1 MSTVKIGHSC
11 KPQDRT
17 PRGQLGAGQRLR
29 TLLRWAVFVSL
40 AVAPML
46 VRAQAEVLTLEQ
58 AIASARAQ
66 RPAFEA
72 ARLRIVQANL
82 SRRALGAFPATRLFV
97 GYSSDQEVGGS
108 DDDLFLAQPIDIFG
122 RTSAARASGT
132 AIVMRAEAEFRAVSV
147 EVQSQVVDAYIEA
160 AASAELAR
168 TAASVQEGLERL
180 YEATRLR
187 VEGGVAPGVQLTRVG
202 LELEQA
208 KLRSDRR
215 QAELQANRQRLGT
228 LIGKDYTLVSV
239 QAVPELPISE
249 ANEAVLLSQRPDLLL
264 LTADV
269 RIAEADARIARL
281 EGLPEFELQA
291 RRTPWQE
298 RDQRYGIRLQL
309 SFPIFDYGR
318 VRSETKAA
326 ETKAEAA
333 RKALADASKLASGE
347 LAAARI
353 EMNAAKQQVGRY
365 EALVSTAK
373 DLVERLRPAL
383 TEQATTLIEV
393 IDATRTLRDVEEALV
408 EARQRLAQAQS
419 RYLRAAGQIIEVPSR

>member
-1 MSTVKIGHSC
+1 LSTIKIGHSC

-66 RPAFEA
+66 RSAFEA
-72 ARLRIVQANL
+72 ARLRVVQANL

-108 DDDLFLAQPIDIFG
+108 DDDLVLAQPIDIFG
-122 RTSAARASGT
+122 RTSAARASGS
-132 AIVMRAEAEFRAVSV
+132 AIVMQAEAEFRAVSV

-215 QAELQANRQRLGT
+215 QAELQANRQRLAT

-249 ANEAVLLSQRPDLLL
+249 AEEAVLLSQRPDLLL

-326 ETKAEAA
+326 QTKAEAA

>member
-1 MSTVKIGHSC
+1 MSTIEIGHSY
-11 KPQDRT
+11 KPHDRT
-17 PRGQLGAGQRLR
+17 PRCHKGAGQRLR
-29 TLLRWAVFVSL
+29 SLLRCAVFVSL

-46 VRAQAEVLTLEQ
+46 VRAQAEALTLEQ

-72 ARLRIVQANL
+72 ARLRVVQANL
-82 SRRALGAFPATRLFV
+82 SRRALGAFPTTRLFV

-108 DDDLFLAQPIDIFG
+108 DDDLVLAQPIDIFG

-160 AASAELAR
+160 SASAELAR

-249 ANEAVLLSQRPDLLL
+249 AKEAVLLSQRPDLLL

-269 RIAEADARIARL
+269 LIAEADARIARL
-281 EGLPEFELQA
+281 EGLPVFELQA

-326 ETKAEAA
+326 QTKAEAA

-353 EMNAAKQQVGRY
+353 EMSAAKQQVGRY

>member
-1 MSTVKIGHSC
+1 
-11 KPQDRT
+11 
-17 PRGQLGAGQRLR
+17 
-29 TLLRWAVFVSL
+29 
-40 AVAPML
+40 ML

>member
-1 MSTVKIGHSC
+1 MSTIEIGHSC
-11 KPQDRT
+11 KPHDRT
-17 PRGQLGAGQRLR
+17 PRCHKGAGQGLR
-29 TLLRWAVFVSL
+29 SLLRWAVFVSL

-46 VRAQAEVLTLEQ
+46 VRAQAEALTLEL

-72 ARLRIVQANL
+72 ARLRVVQANL
-82 SRRALGAFPATRLFV
+82 SRRALGAFPTTRLFV

-108 DDDLFLAQPIDIFG
+108 DDDLVLAQPIDIFG
-122 RTSAARASGT
+122 RTSAARASGS
-132 AIVMRAEAEFRAVSV
+132 AIVMQAEAEFRAVSV
-147 EVQSQVVDAYIEA
+147 EVQSQVVDAYIDA
-160 AASAELAR
+160 SASAELAR

-215 QAELQANRQRLGT
+215 QAELQANRQRLAT

-239 QAVPELPISE
+239 QAVPELHISE
-249 ANEAVLLSQRPDLLL
+249 SEEAVLLSQRPDLLL
-264 LTADV
+264 LTADL

-309 SFPIFDYGR
+309 SLPIFDYGR

-326 ETKAEAA
+326 QTKAEAA

-408 EARQRLAQAQS
+408 EARQHLAQAQS